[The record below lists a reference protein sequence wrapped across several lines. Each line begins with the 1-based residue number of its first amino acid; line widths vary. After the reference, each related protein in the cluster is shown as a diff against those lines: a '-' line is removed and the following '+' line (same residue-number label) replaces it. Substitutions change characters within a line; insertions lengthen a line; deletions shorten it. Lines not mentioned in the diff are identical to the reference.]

1 MQVAAVDVAIAVLAI
16 VLIYWLLTRGAAA
29 AKHAGKSIK
38 HARQT
43 HPRSRPKYD
52 FEPVT
57 DRYYR
62 KVKGVQGP
70 HEDRGAM
77 LGFLG
82 SRAGVEAYVEPKTVM
97 HPLSVVLV
105 AGDGEWRRFAL
116 ADDSFVR
123 ELARTRGVVV
133 FDASR
138 TGYPARMR
146 AYKPPTPSEGNG
158 TDAPSPLERATGPEP
173 PNGTDRPDGDARA

>member
-1 MQVAAVDVAIAVLAI
+1 VAAVDVAVL
-16 VLIYWLLTRGAAA
+16 VLVVMFVYWLLTRGIAAA
-29 AKHAGKSIK
+29 RHAGKSVRL
-38 HARQT
+38 ARQ
-43 HPRSRPKYD
+43 PRGRIRPKYE

-70 HEDRGAM
+70 AENRDAM

-105 AGDGEWRRFAL
+105 AGDGEWKRFEL
-116 ADDSFVR
+116 ADDSFIR
-123 ELARTRGVVV
+123 EMARTRGVVV

-138 TGYPARMR
+138 TGYPERMR
-146 AYKPPTPSEGNG
+146 SYRPPSGPP
-158 TDAPSPLERATGPEP
+158 APSAPPEE
-173 PNGTDRPDGDARA
+173 DR